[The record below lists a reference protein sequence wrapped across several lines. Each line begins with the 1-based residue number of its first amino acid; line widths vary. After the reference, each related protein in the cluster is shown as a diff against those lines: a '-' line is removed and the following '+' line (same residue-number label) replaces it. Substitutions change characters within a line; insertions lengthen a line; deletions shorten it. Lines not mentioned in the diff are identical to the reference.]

1 MYFQIDNNLQRVRLE
16 QIGENLRD
24 GYLLNEP
31 EQDPSDVAEA
41 ATEYLNAKLED
52 VKDVVEAAVYT
63 VAMKIAR
70 EPLVIQTVIEI
81 FQERATGKAHNQVKE
96 IGEDDEM
103 FTMKYMKNKPIKD
116 FKNEQFMKLLAAVET
131 KLIELMVA
139 EDISGQTTN
148 ATFLSEAQDLYK
160 MDAFLKSVLDW
171 NKAEVGCCGNGSQ
184 KDAFFT
190 VNEGDDS

>member
-81 FQERATGKAHNQVKE
+81 FQERATGKAHNQR
-96 IGEDDEM
+96 
-103 FTMKYMKNKPIKD
+103 
-116 FKNEQFMKLLAAVET
+116 
-131 KLIELMVA
+131 
-139 EDISGQTTN
+139 S
-148 ATFLSEAQDLYK
+148 
-160 MDAFLKSVLDW
+160 
-171 NKAEVGCCGNGSQ
+171 
-184 KDAFFT
+184 
-190 VNEGDDS
+190 EGDWRR